1 MPHWI
6 GNGNMH
12 IKRGDIVIAGLEPVR
27 GSEQGGTRP
36 VLIIQNNI
44 SNEYSP
50 TTIVAPLT
58 SKIPSKEYPTNV
70 FLLKSESR
78 LDKDSTVLLNQLR
91 TIDKS
96 RIIKKIS
103 SLNSFTMNKVD
114 LALKISLAL
123 L

>member
-1 MPHWI
+1 M
-6 GNGNMH
+6 
-12 IKRGDIVIAGLEPVR
+12 KLQRGDIVIAGLEPVQ

-70 FLLKSESR
+70 FISKTESH
-78 LDKDSTVLLNQLR
+78 LDKDSTILLNQLR

-96 RIIKKIS
+96 RVLKRIS
-103 SLNSFTMNKVD
+103 SLNSFLMNKVD
-114 LALKISLAL
+114 LALKVSLAL
-123 L
+123 Q